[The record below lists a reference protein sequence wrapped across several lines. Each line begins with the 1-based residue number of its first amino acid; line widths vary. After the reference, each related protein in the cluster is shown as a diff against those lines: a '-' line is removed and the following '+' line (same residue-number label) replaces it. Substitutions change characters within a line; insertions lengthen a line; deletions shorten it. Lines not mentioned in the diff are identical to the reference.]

1 MQSAAARKLEDEDL
15 ALEAETSE
23 EIEENTAASKDTE
36 DEEKQEPQSKE
47 PEIINVDLGDI
58 GEDTYNS
65 FNRRYEYLGKSK
77 TRALLPTIIADLMR
91 NCVVYLLA
99 FAVTVLSIYKI
110 IQVQN
115 TRQLTATLNEV
126 NLNIENQSRESL
138 LLQAQRQ
145 SLSAHSFIREQ
156 AITKLGMVNPKTEAE
171 IVIRLDN

>member
-115 TRQLTATLNEV
+115 TVSLLQLLNEV
-126 NLNIENQSRESL
+126 NLNIENRAVSL
-138 LLQAQRQ
+138 LLQRNDSPYRHTHLFVSRQ
-145 SLSAHSFIREQ
+145 LQ
-156 AITKLGMVNPKTEAE
+156 N
-171 IVIRLDN
+171 